1 MEFELTIL
9 GCSSATPM
17 RERYLSSQVLN
28 VRNDYFLIDCG
39 EGAQYRML
47 DFNIPKSK
55 IDHIFISHLHGDHIF
70 GLPGL
75 ISTYNL
81 NNRVKALNIYGPLGL
96 EEFIGNI
103 LENISVLLNFE
114 LKVNILDH
122 KKSSVAFENKNV
134 KVTSFPLKHRVATI
148 GYKFEEKSRL
158 KNIRVE
164 KIKEYNLNY
173 NQIRAAKYG
182 KDVVLESGE
191 VIPNNIL
198 TLPPKHLRSFAYCS
212 DTVYDESLVAYI
224 RNVDLLYH
232 ESTYLSSVQEKAT
245 ARGHSTAVDA
255 ANIAKKA
262 NARRLILGHYSTR
275 YHDLSPFLVEAKSI
289 FKNTELG
296 VDGKKFKLELK
307 EDE

>member
-17 RERYLSSQVLN
+17 KGRYLSSQVLN
-28 VRNDYFLIDCG
+28 IRNNFFLIDCG
-39 EGAQYRML
+39 EGAQFRML

-75 ISTYNL
+75 IGTYNL
-81 NNRVKALNIYGPLGL
+81 NNRLKPLNIYGPVGL
-96 EEFIGNI
+96 KEFIGNI
-103 LENISVLLNFE
+103 LENTSVFLNFE
-114 LKVNILDH
+114 LNINILNH
-122 KKSSVAFENKNV
+122 NKSAVAFEDDNV
-134 KVTSFPLKHRVATI
+134 KATAFPLKHRVPTL

-182 KDVVLESGE
+182 NDVVLEGGE
-191 VIPNNIL
+191 VIQNSIL

-212 DTVYDESLVAYI
+212 DTVYDESIVAYI
-224 RNVDLLYH
+224 RDVDLLYH
-232 ESTYLSSVQEKAT
+232 ESTYLSYMQEKAK
-245 ARGHSTAVDA
+245 ARWHSTAVEA
-255 ANIAKKA
+255 AKIAKKA
-262 NARRLILGHYSTR
+262 NVKKLILGHYSTR
-275 YHDLSPFLVEAKSI
+275 YHDLSPLLAEAKSI
-289 FKNTELG
+289 FNNTELG
-296 VDGKKFKLELK
+296 MDGKKFKLELK
-307 EDE
+307 ENE